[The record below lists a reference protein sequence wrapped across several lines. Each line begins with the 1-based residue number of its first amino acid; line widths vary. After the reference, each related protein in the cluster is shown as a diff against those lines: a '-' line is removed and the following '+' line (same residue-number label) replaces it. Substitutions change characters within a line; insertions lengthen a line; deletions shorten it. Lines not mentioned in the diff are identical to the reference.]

1 MNLMDLMQGQL
12 SQGLID
18 QLSNQIGVDDK
29 QKTAT
34 AATGI
39 VSTLV
44 SALAKNAQRPEGAAS
59 IANALEKDHDGS
71 ILDNLS
77 GLFNGNVDQTNQR
90 AANGSGIIRHILGD
104 RQDGAVNM
112 ISQVSGLDSGKTSNL
127 MTMLAPVVMGLL
139 GQEKKQQGLD
149 VGGIASLLMNN
160 VQAGQK
166 SSSNPLMDMATR
178 FLDQDGDGSIVDD
191 LIGGIGKKFLGNLFG
206 GK

>member
-18 QLSNQIGVDDK
+18 QLSNQIGVDDR

-44 SALAKNAQRPEGAAS
+44 TALAKNAQKPEGAAS

-71 ILDNLS
+71 ILDNLA
-77 GLFNGNVDQTNQR
+77 GLFNGNVAQDNQR
-90 AANGSGIIRHILGD
+90 AANGSGIIKHILGD

-112 ISQVSGLDSGKTSNL
+112 ISQVSGLDSNKTSNL
-127 MTMLAPVVMGLL
+127 MTMLAPIVMGLL

-166 SSSNPLMDMATR
+166 SSGNPLMDMATR

-191 LIGGIGKKFLGNLFG
+191 LLGGIGKKFLGNLFG